1 MTTLTEPTLAILL
14 DRLFAESDALEAAR
28 RHETKRLS
36 PEQRAADRADYL
48 QFYGRLK
55 DQPLP
60 FRAQLASF
68 STCWRGQSE
77 HGQLSSSGHLSE
89 FQRSISRLLL
99 ETMAAG
105 VSWAA
110 NSSHRRYCGREKIL
124 LPAACPI
131 WWKFAKA
138 MRYRRLPEI
147 CLSRSIL
154 FSSTERKIS
163 IRPYSPCLRG
173 ACVPVLLLLPTTRT
187 RARSICPRPLHS
199 ARLSIGPLCRR
210 RRIVNAIR
218 EGVPQNDVRPH
229 ASQNT
234 Q

>member
-60 FRAQLASF
+60 VSRTTGSF

-89 FQRSISRLLL
+89 FQRFISRLLL
-99 ETMAAG
+99 ETMAVG

-147 CLSRSIL
+147 CLRPAWCSCDLSLAFDRRPQLSGFLLNIINASESALVL
-154 FSSTERKIS
+154 F
-163 IRPYSPCLRG
+163 
-173 ACVPVLLLLPTTRT
+173 
-187 RARSICPRPLHS
+187 
-199 ARLSIGPLCRR
+199 
-210 RRIVNAIR
+210 
-218 EGVPQNDVRPH
+218 
-229 ASQNT
+229 
-234 Q
+234 